1 MVVGSWIVSKENMRC
16 KNWINGIEITFTLSE
31 NNTLKGRISFIPKG
45 LFKEMPTTIL
55 RAFYIYKMWRTAT
68 HIFKKI
74 YLKKDQHPQ
83 RLSLGHVGSP
93 DEQQPALR
101 IEDKPLCVKLPGV
114 LLAGPVSK
122 HG

>member
-16 KNWINGIEITFTLSE
+16 KNWINGIEITFTLDE
-31 NNTLKGRISFIPKG
+31 DNTLKGRISFIPKG

-74 YLKKDQHPQ
+74 YLKKRSTPPEIISGGTLVPRMSNNQ
-83 RLSLGHVGSP
+83 LYV
-93 DEQQPALR
+93 
-101 IEDKPLCVKLPGV
+101 
-114 LLAGPVSK
+114 
-122 HG
+122 